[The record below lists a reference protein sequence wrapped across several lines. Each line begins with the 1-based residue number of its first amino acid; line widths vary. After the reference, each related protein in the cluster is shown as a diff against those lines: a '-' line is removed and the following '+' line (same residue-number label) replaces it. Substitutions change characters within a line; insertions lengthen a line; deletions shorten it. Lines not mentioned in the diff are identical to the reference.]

1 METNEASP
9 MLIVAGTIRVNPAK
23 RSELLEA
30 VAPMVVAS
38 NAEAGCH
45 AYVFSPDVD
54 DDGLLHLFERW
65 ENQAALDAHFASEH
79 MAEWQQRAAA
89 LEILERDILKYTIA
103 EVGPVR

>member
-1 METNEASP
+1 METNESAP
-9 MLIVAGTIRVNPAK
+9 MLIIAGTIRVEPGK
-23 RSELLEA
+23 RAEMLAA

-54 DDGLLHLFERW
+54 DEGLVHLYERW
-65 ENQAALDAHFASEH
+65 ENQAALDDHFASEH
-79 MAEWQQRAAA
+79 MAAWQQRSAD
-89 LEILERDILKYTIA
+89 LEILERDILKYSIS